1 MFLGTPLF
9 LGGTDHFQTITD
21 KKKKNQVSYRQQ
33 KLQSLSIVCEREEKC
48 WQHS

>member
-21 KKKKNQVSYRQQ
+21 KKKKKSSE
-33 KLQSLSIVCEREEKC
+33 L
-48 WQHS
+48 

>member
-21 KKKKNQVSYRQQ
+21 KKKKKKKSSE
-33 KLQSLSIVCEREEKC
+33 L
-48 WQHS
+48 